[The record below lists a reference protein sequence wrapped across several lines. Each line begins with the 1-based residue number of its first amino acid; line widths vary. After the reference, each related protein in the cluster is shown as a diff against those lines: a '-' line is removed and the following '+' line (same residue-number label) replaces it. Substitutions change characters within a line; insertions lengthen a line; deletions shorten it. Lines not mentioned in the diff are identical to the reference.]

1 MSRRGRA
8 HERLADQKDMHAEL
22 FDPADLIETIDAALA
37 HYGRAGGH
45 ERRQALGRRQ
55 VDREGFK
62 IAVIDADQLRASGD
76 GAANSFSVCTS
87 TNASNDNA
95 AACSQNSRSKAG
107 SSRAAINSTASAP

>member
-1 MSRRGRA
+1 
-8 HERLADQKDMHAEL
+8 MHAEL

-55 VDREGFK
+55 VDREGFE

-76 GAANSFSVCTS
+76 GGTPILSPCAPRPTHPTIS
-87 TNASNDNA
+87 A
-95 AACSQNSRSKAG
+95 AACAQNSRSKAG

>member
-76 GAANSFSVCTS
+76 GG
-87 TNASNDNA
+87 
-95 AACSQNSRSKAG
+95 SQFFLRVHLDQ
-107 SSRAAINSTASAP
+107 RIQR